1 MTETKAVSRKVVKVW
16 YVTGMQVGIYD
27 NCTQTIRLYE
37 DRVCIKSPYVRWIGN
52 TGGYAEAHYRVT
64 DPKVIDQLKRL
75 AQAEIDDDADYTYQA
90 RKIADIATGDYWY

>member
-16 YVTGMQVGIYD
+16 HVAGLQVGIYD

-37 DRVCIKSPYVRWIGN
+37 DRVCIKEPYVKWIGN

-64 DPKVIDQLKRL
+64 DPGTVEDLTAL
-75 AQAEIDDDADYTYQA
+75 AQAELDDSADYTEKA
-90 RKIADIATGDYWY
+90 REIADRATEYDR